1 MSPYI
6 LYLLL
11 HSKYRGCCLFEN
23 FCPLSSGE
31 VLKVL
36 YMVSFFFLPVE
47 FRGSTKGT
55 LYGEFYIV
63 NYSRVRT
70 FEILCPLRT
79 GVVFFFFFFELL
91 RFCAR

>member
-1 MSPYI
+1 
-6 LYLLL
+6 
-11 HSKYRGCCLFEN
+11 
-23 FCPLSSGE
+23 
-31 VLKVL
+31 
-36 YMVSFFFLPVE
+36 MVSFFFLPVE

-91 RFCAR
+91 RFCARCGRG